1 MPPEIEPRARGP
13 PSRAWCSPTSSPSPP
28 GGGGVGRGQKNT
40 IYGQAHLFVGAAND
54 ERLPEEDPPAKVK
67 VRLKE
72 SPPTSDARAA
82 PYSVH
87 DTGNRPHDA
96 EQ

>member
-1 MPPEIEPRARGP
+1 
-13 PSRAWCSPTSSPSPP
+13 
-28 GGGGVGRGQKNT
+28 
-40 IYGQAHLFVGAAND
+40 VGAAND